1 MKYSLYNH
9 FVEMGKVVLCFNA
22 YSFSRLIIGNNTYQ
36 DYLDCLNN
44 SERLS
49 SINPKLYGIFV
60 ANGFIVT
67 NENDEQKKYLA
78 LVQKRKFSNAVYHI
92 IINPTMDCNLK
103 CWYCYENH
111 INMSHMNFELETAI
125 VLHLKEKI
133 SKEPFEKL
141 VLSFFGGEP
150 LLQKNVIFSL
160 LKSIYEL
167 SETYGFKLAVSFT
180 TNGTL
185 IDKDFIVNLSPYEPS
200 FQITLDGWKN
210 VHDMVRKYKANGCGT
225 YTQILSAIK
234 LIQQNSPKSEVL
246 VRINVS
252 KRTLESLP
260 NIANDLAQIKQNRNL
275 KIMVSKVWQV
285 NSESLDENKILNFV
299 LLCQKNKIR
308 CNYLATSKYTYGCYA
323 DNQNQVVINYD
334 GKIYKCT
341 ARTFSLENSYGSISN
356 SGQLKWDE
364 EKLQNR
370 MTLRLPLN
378 CQKCNFLPACP
389 KPCSQ
394 KLLEKGEKLPC
405 VLNKKYSIENYII
418 EDFYNF
424 LIEENDKK

>member
-1 MKYSLYNH
+1 
-9 FVEMGKVVLCFNA
+9 MGNVVLCFNA
-22 YSFSRLIIGNNTYQ
+22 YSFSRLIIGNNAYR
-36 DYLDCLNN
+36 DYLSCVNN
-44 SERLS
+44 SEKLNS
-49 SINPKLYGIFV
+49 VNPKLYGIFV
-60 ANGFIVT
+60 ANGFIVA
-67 NENDEQKKYLA
+67 NENDQQKKYLA

-111 INMSHMNFELETAI
+111 INMSYMNSELTAAI

-150 LLQKNVIFSL
+150 LLQKDVIFSL

-167 SETYGFKLAVSFT
+167 SETYGFYLAVSFT

-185 IDKDFIVNLSPYEPS
+185 IDKEFIANLSPYSPS

-210 VHDMVRKYKANGCGT
+210 VHDMVRKYKANGNGT

-234 LIQQNSPKSEVL
+234 TIQQNSPNSEVL

-252 KRTLESLP
+252 KRTLVSLP
-260 NIANDLAQIKQNRNL
+260 NIANDLTEIKQNRNL

-285 NSESLDENKILNFV
+285 NAENLDENKILNFV
-299 LLCQKNKIR
+299 LLCQKNKIQ
-308 CNYLATSKYTYGCYA
+308 CSYLATSKYTYGCYA

-341 ARTFSLENSYGSISN
+341 ARTFSAENAYGSISN

-370 MTLRLPLN
+370 MSLRLPLK

-394 KLLEKGEKLPC
+394 KLLEKGEELPC

-424 LIEENDKK
+424 LIDENDKK